1 MASIHMTHNCSQ
13 MLNVKPPILFSLPP
27 LIGLT
32 VPLKRAQIKKKK
44 KKNVGGGAR
53 SPPPPPPPP
62 HTHTPAEQAHF
73 ARHTPHC
80 PPQLFGTSYAPANKS
95 H

>member
-32 VPLKRAQIKKKK
+32 VPQKRAQISKFSV
-44 KKNVGGGAR
+44 NMLALLATHPTV
-53 SPPPPPPPP
+53 PPNFLELVTPLVLQIIAWSRMNSFP
-62 HTHTPAEQAHF
+62 HAQMSGN
-73 ARHTPHC
+73 
-80 PPQLFGTSYAPANKS
+80 LGTGR
-95 H
+95 